1 MNKIKVETI
10 NNPYEVVVGSNL
22 INQKNLDLLEDKEV
36 LLVMDENIPSKYKD
50 LISDELLSISSN
62 FQSLEIFA
70 SEENKNGKTLD
81 KIHSKLIDA
90 RYSRECVLV
99 GFGGGITC
107 DIAGFAAA
115 TYQRA
120 VSYTHLTL
128 PTKRIV

>member
-1 MNKIKVETI
+1 M
-10 NNPYEVVVGSNL
+10 VVGSNL

-50 LISDELLSISSN
+50 LISDELLNISSN

-70 SEENKNGKTLD
+70 SEESKNGKTLD

-90 RYSRECVLV
+90 RYSRDCVMV

-107 DIAGFAAA
+107 EKVCEELFLPKLFFA
-115 TYQRA
+115 QSSDHFSSIISG
-120 VSYTHLTL
+120 SYLL
-128 PTKRIV
+128 SI